1 MYRLTAHA
9 LQRMRRRRIH
19 PAHVA
24 AALENPTYQ
33 TPDGAQ
39 AYYDP
44 TSRVRVMVRNSTIVT
59 IVRAK
64 YA

>member
-1 MYRLTAHA
+1 
-9 LQRMRRRRIH
+9 MRRRRIH

-33 TPDGAQ
+33 TLDGAQ

-44 TSRVRVMVRNSTIVT
+44 ASRVRVMVRNNTIVT